1 MGTEL
6 SGVQA
11 QEEGSELSP
20 ARRKKQDT
28 RKEQGA
34 DLQPS
39 LSDYGEKE
47 NSWEVCTSLLQ
58 IEKATRA
65 AGGRAKLIPAES
77 ALCSGSECWGF
88 FSPKLFINPFHPLKM
103 DFHLKKVQN
112 LEVPTQHIL
121 QALLQP
127 LQFVF

>member
-11 QEEGSELSP
+11 QEEGSKLNL
-20 ARRKKQDT
+20 ACRKQQDT
-28 RKEQGA
+28 QKEQGA

-58 IEKATRA
+58 IEEAVRA
-65 AGGRAKLIPAES
+65 AGGRAKLIPTES
-77 ALCSGSECWGF
+77 AQCSGGECWGF
-88 FSPKLFINPFHPLKM
+88 F
-103 DFHLKKVQN
+103 
-112 LEVPTQHIL
+112 
-121 QALLQP
+121 
-127 LQFVF
+127 